1 MVNSK
6 IIIFIDEQ
14 YPLFIHGGRRRFLGG
29 HAPTRPFVGN
39 TVTAISSY

>member
-6 IIIFIDEQ
+6 IIIYIDEQ

-29 HAPTRPFVGN
+29 HVPTRPFVG
-39 TVTAISSY
+39 IQ